1 MPRRRQP
8 ILADHVYHL
17 TNQGHNRDNIY
28 ISKENFRFFMDRLC
42 EYVLGAHAEL
52 FAYVLMPNH
61 YHLLVHILTDD
72 FGEAYRRFSISYAKS
87 FNKVFGRVGS
97 LYRGR
102 FTSHLVY
109 DEAYLHRVSRYIH
122 INPVKDG
129 FVSRPDEWPYSSYSD
144 YVTSC
149 GSGLA
154 NPWPVLSGFGNL
166 STPQGIAQA
175 RQAYRLYVAEWRRSG
190 DV

>member
-1 MPRRRQP
+1 MPRRTP

-17 TNQGHNRDNIY
+17 TNQGHNRENIY
-28 ISKENFRFFMDRLC
+28 VSKDNFRFFMDRLS

-52 FAYVLMPNH
+52 FAFVLMPNH
-61 YHLLVHILTDD
+61 YHLLVHILTED
-72 FGEAYRRFSISYAKS
+72 FTEAYRRFSISYSKS
-87 FNKVFGRVGS
+87 FNKVFGRVGT

-102 FTSHLVY
+102 FTSHLVH
-109 DEAYLHRVSRYIH
+109 DQAYLQRVSRYIH

-129 FVSRPDEWPYSSYSD
+129 FVERPEEWLYSSYSD

-154 NPWPVLSGFGNL
+154 NPWPVLSGFGDL
-166 STPQGIAQA
+166 STPRGITQA
-175 RQAYRLYVAEWRRSG
+175 RQAYRLYVAEWRRP
-190 DV
+190 DDD